1 MERERERKFPE
12 FANIDKN
19 NVPNINRV
27 SIQIIG
33 SRWQRYSNHSSV
45 GREIQL
51 GFHSEAHDGFEDQG
65 GGQGRCF
72 EALDF

>member
-1 MERERERKFPE
+1 
-12 FANIDKN
+12 
-19 NVPNINRV
+19 
-27 SIQIIG
+27 
-33 SRWQRYSNHSSV
+33 
-45 GREIQL
+45 L